1 MSLFI
6 TLQLPWSQSWLCLL
20 IYILYPE
27 TEAKHHN
34 LTGLL
39 NAAPLL
45 SFSTLKINKNARIGL
60 EIRHISKECFP
71 AMAAK
76 LENSLILRHL
86 QLYRYT
92 PSTDVYKSTLFRV
105 QHLLSVLQSF
115 TQKYF
120 GVWKFS
126 YLPNSG
132 YSSYCQVSWHH
143 KASIIILPLGLLG
156 INHILWKK
164 EVHLKNI
171 IMITEQ

>member
-92 PSTDVYKSTLFRV
+92 PSTDVYKSTLFRF

-115 TQKYF
+115 TQKYL
-120 GVWKFS
+120 GVWNNF
-126 YLPNSG
+126 LTFLDVWNNFLTLQT
-132 YSSYCQVSWHH
+132 QVTVLTVKS
-143 KASIIILPLGLLG
+143 LGT
-156 INHILWKK
+156 IK
-164 EVHLKNI
+164 HL
-171 IMITEQ
+171 